1 MNKEELEIDFKNF
14 SKNWENTEIFNNQIY
29 EYFESKV
36 NDYDILNNHNETIGK
51 LNYGYGEK
59 AFRYLWLLLFS
70 QIPQNGK
77 FLEIGVYKGSILAL
91 SQICSNSLNKN
102 IQTYGLTPLYN
113 ASDKYSEYPAEN
125 YTKCIE
131 FLFSEFNLDS
141 SKVNIIKG
149 LSTNIN
155 TQTQAIEHGEYDI
168 IYIDGGHDYETV
180 ISDINLCNKLLKI
193 NGFLVMDDAS
203 SFLNMPQKSNRF
215 SGHHDVG
222 LAIEHSI
229 DKDENYKHLFA
240 CGHNRVWQKI
250 K

>member
-1 MNKEELEIDFKNF
+1 MNKQELQEDFKKF
-14 SKNWENTEIFNNQIY
+14 SKNWKNTEVFNNEIY

-36 NDYDILNNHNETIGK
+36 NDYDVLNHHNKTISI

-91 SQICSNSLNKN
+91 SQICSDYLNKD

-113 ASDKYSEYPAEN
+113 ASDKYSEYPPED
-125 YTKCIE
+125 YKKCIE
-131 FLFSEFNLDS
+131 FLFSEFKLDF

-149 LSTNIN
+149 LSTNIDA
-155 TQTQAIEHGEYDI
+155 QIQAIKNGQYDI

-180 ISDINLCNKLLKI
+180 ISDINLCDKLLKT

-203 SFLNMPQKSNRF
+203 SFLNMYKMPNRF
-215 SGHHDVG
+215 NGHHDVG

-229 DKDENYKHLFA
+229 SKDENYKHLFA